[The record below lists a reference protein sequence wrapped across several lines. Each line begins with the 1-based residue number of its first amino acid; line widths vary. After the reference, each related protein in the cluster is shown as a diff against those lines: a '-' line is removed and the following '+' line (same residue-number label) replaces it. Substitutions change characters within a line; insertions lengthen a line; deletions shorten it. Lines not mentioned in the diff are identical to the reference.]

1 MTPALDVHPLKSRI
15 GDFIA
20 GLQDLE
26 DHPITTSLV
35 LDFLADTRLSPEA
48 LAPYIW
54 WSSERYTR
62 NLIYRDQ
69 RFEVLALCWMPGQ
82 HTPIHTHNGQL
93 GWVTVV
99 QGELECRDYRFIKPP
114 AEPTLP
120 AKNSAVAQAPPALSR
135 RVEVELV
142 ARATCVADG
151 TVSVVD
157 HRQTTHQIAN
167 LERSRHGS
175 VSLHVYSRPIDSC
188 VLFDEKTRCWERRPL
203 HYHSA
208 DGVLLGQAA

>member
-26 DHPITTSLV
+26 HHPITTSLV
-35 LDFLADTRLSPEA
+35 LDFLADMRPSPEA

-62 NLIYRDQ
+62 NLIYRDH

-120 AKNSAVAQAPPALSR
+120 AKNSAVAQARTGLIPPCGGGTRRPRHLRRRWHRVRRRPPA
-135 RVEVELV
+135 
-142 ARATCVADG
+142 
-151 TVSVVD
+151 D
-157 HRQTTHQIAN
+157 HPPDCQ
-167 LERSRHGS
+167 S
-175 VSLHVYSRPIDSC
+175 
-188 VLFDEKTRCWERRPL
+188 
-203 HYHSA
+203 
-208 DGVLLGQAA
+208 